1 MTASQCKQFLIGL
14 PEAGK
19 TTFLAA
25 LWHVV
30 TSNEVDGSLVLER
43 LSGDKKYLNKIK
55 DTWADVKPLERTKVS
70 AEQLVSMFLKDQ
82 NSGFVTETIF
92 PDLSGESFDIQWQHR
107 KMKKDHAILISEA
120 MGGLL
125 LIHPDKVIE
134 ETLIT
139 DITPIING
147 MKNQTEYIIKP
158 IDDGISERIDQT
170 VWDPKKA
177 PTQIKLVDLLQFIT
191 ALNNKKPIK
200 LAVVISAWDR
210 IQSDTLPS
218 DWLKKRLPLLWQ
230 YLTANSEAFSV
241 AFYGVSAQGGN
252 LGEAVELR
260 KKHTPSERI
269 RVIKDDQVES
279 HDITAPIRWIMD
291 TFC

>member
-1 MTASQCKQFLIGL
+1 MTAPQCKQFLIGL

-30 TSNEVDGSLVLER
+30 TSNEVEGSLVLER
-43 LSGDKKYLNKIK
+43 LSGDKEYLNIIR
-55 DTWADVKPLERTKVS
+55 DLWADVKPLERTKVS
-70 AEQLVSMFLKDQ
+70 AEQLVSMLLKDQ
-82 NSGFVTETIF
+82 KRGFVTETIL
-92 PDLSGESFDIQWQHR
+92 PDLSGESFNIQWEHR
-107 KMKKDHAILISEA
+107 KMKKDHATLISEA
-120 MGGLL
+120 IGGLL

-134 ETLIT
+134 ETLIP
-139 DITPIING
+139 DAIRIVDG
-147 MKNQTEYIIKP
+147 MKNQTEHISET
-158 IDDGISERIDQT
+158 IDEGISERIDQT

-210 IQSDTLPS
+210 IPSGTLPS
-218 DWLKKRLPLLWQ
+218 DWIKKRLPLLWQ
-230 YLTANSEAFSV
+230 YLMANSEAFSV

-269 RVIKDDQVES
+269 RVIKDDQAES

-291 TFC
+291 NSR